1 MTMIR
6 TIFAKVFLLALAVC
20 LLAGARLGYAGSV
33 AGFAGATEITQIANN
48 SELLTQTA
56 QQAQAVAENIK
67 QTITQIQ
74 QYATM
79 IQNLKQLPAQ
89 LIQEALGPYQSQIA
103 DLKSIYDS
111 VKSIQQT
118 GSQLSGMLNGNLQDM
133 AAMNMSPQ
141 QYLTWT
147 LTQVVFEQ
155 SVDADFFP
163 LGRGNRPT
171 RNSMISFTS
180 ESSSTDCSNRTLTQ
194 SKNRQGAYA
203 QKLQQEMQAISDM
216 DQRYK
221 GLQSAFNKIPDI
233 AGQVQGMQ
241 QLTQM
246 TGMAV
251 GELMDL
257 RLVVQKQQ
265 VEMTQTKAEDE
276 ASRVA
281 AQQLRQNDRDAT
293 QSQIDWFRRSAQ

>member
-1 MTMIR
+1 MRHEQLTRLCEELKMTMSR
-6 TIFAKVFLLALAVC
+6 TIFSKVFLPVLAVS
-20 LLAGARLGYAGSV
+20 LLASARLGYAGSV
-33 AGFAGATEITQIANN
+33 AGFAGATEVTQIANN
-48 SELLTQTA
+48 GELLTQTA
-56 QQAQAVAENIK
+56 QQAKAVAENIK

-103 DLKSIYDS
+103 DLRSIYNS
-111 VKSIQQT
+111 VRAIQQT
-118 GSQLSGMLNGNLQDM
+118 GTQLSGMLNGNLQDM

-141 QYLTWT
+141 QYLTW
-147 LTQVVFEQ
+147 
-155 SVDADFFP
+155 
-163 LGRGNRPT
+163 
-171 RNSMISFTS
+171 
-180 ESSSTDCSNRTLTQ
+180 TLTQ

-257 RLVVQKQQ
+257 RLVVQQQ
-265 VEMTQTKAEDE
+265 QAAMTQQKVEDA
-276 ASRVA
+276 ASTVAREQKGAQDSQANSDALDQFGNAFRGGRVW
-281 AQQLRQNDRDAT
+281 Q
-293 QSQIDWFRRSAQ
+293 

>member
-1 MTMIR
+1 MTTIS
-6 TIFAKVFLLALAVC
+6 TIFARVFSLALAAC
-20 LLAGARLGYAGSV
+20 LLSGARLGYAGSV
-33 AGFAGATEITQIANN
+33 AGFAGATEVTQIANN
-48 SELLTQTA
+48 GELLTQTA
-56 QQAQAVAENIK
+56 QQAKAVAENIK

-103 DLKSIYDS
+103 DLTSIYNS
-111 VKSIQQT
+111 VRAIQQT
-118 GSQLSGMLNGNLQDM
+118 GTQLSGMLNGNLQDM

-141 QYLTWT
+141 QYLTW
-147 LTQVVFEQ
+147 
-155 SVDADFFP
+155 
-163 LGRGNRPT
+163 
-171 RNSMISFTS
+171 
-180 ESSSTDCSNRTLTQ
+180 TLTQ

-257 RLVVQKQQ
+257 RLVVQQQ
-265 VEMTQTKAEDE
+265 QAAMTQQKVEDA
-276 ASRVA
+276 ASTVAREQKGAQDSQANSDALDQFGNAFRGGRVW
-281 AQQLRQNDRDAT
+281 Q
-293 QSQIDWFRRSAQ
+293 